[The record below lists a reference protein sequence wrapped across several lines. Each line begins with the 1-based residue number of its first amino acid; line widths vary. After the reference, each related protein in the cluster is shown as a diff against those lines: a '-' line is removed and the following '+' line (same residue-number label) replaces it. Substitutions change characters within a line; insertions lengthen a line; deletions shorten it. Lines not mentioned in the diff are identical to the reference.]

1 MYMQAEKLAHSNLIE
16 VICKELDLR
25 NSVGRRFIQFWPGL
39 LVMPTLTLILTVT
52 ITLTLTLTLTL
63 TPTPTLTL
71 TLTLTP
77 TPTPTPTPTQLRTLT
92 LGELGDTLRKD
103 SEPGFYAGTII
114 SGNCKTGLYRVKF
127 DDELVTQSINLIEG
141 TGLTT
146 YVGLRRSRSV

>member
-16 VICKELDLR
+16 VICNELELR

-52 ITLTLTLTLTL
+52 ITLTLTPTL
-63 TPTPTLTL
+63 TLTL

-77 TPTPTPTPTQLRTLT
+77 TPTQILTLT

-127 DDELVTQSINLIEG
+127 DDELVYQNINLIEG
-141 TGLTT
+141 TGLAT

>member
-16 VICKELDLR
+16 VICNELELR

-52 ITLTLTLTLTL
+52 ITLTLTLT
-63 TPTPTLTL
+63 PTL

-77 TPTPTPTPTQLRTLT
+77 TPTPTQILNQTK
-92 LGELGDTLRKD
+92 GEPGDTHRKD

-127 DDELVTQSINLIEG
+127 DDELVYQNINLIEG
-141 TGLTT
+141 TGLAT

>member
-52 ITLTLTLTLTL
+52 ITLTLTLT
-63 TPTPTLTL
+63 PTL

-77 TPTPTPTPTQLRTLT
+77 TPTPTQILTLT

-127 DDELVTQSINLIEG
+127 DDELVYQNINLIEG
-141 TGLTT
+141 TGLAT

>member
-16 VICKELDLR
+16 VICNELELR

-52 ITLTLTLTLTL
+52 ITLTLTLT
-63 TPTPTLTL
+63 PTL

-77 TPTPTPTPTQLRTLT
+77 TPTPTPTQILTLT

-141 TGLTT
+141 TGLAT